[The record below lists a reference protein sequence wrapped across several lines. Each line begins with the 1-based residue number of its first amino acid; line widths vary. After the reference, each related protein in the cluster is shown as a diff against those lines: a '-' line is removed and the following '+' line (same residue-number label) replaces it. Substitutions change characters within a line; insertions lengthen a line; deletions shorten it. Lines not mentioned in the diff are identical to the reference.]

1 MVNID
6 KARKFDAERAAMVQ
20 FHLRGRGIADL
31 RVLDI
36 MGRLPREA
44 FITPGYANQ
53 AYADNPLP
61 IGVGQ
66 TISQPYIVALMTQCL
81 TLTGTEEVLEI
92 GTGSGYQTAILAS
105 LARRVYTVERF
116 NELAESAQAVLARLG
131 FDNIEYYIGD
141 GSGGWPDVRTF
152 DRIILTAGV
161 PDIPNPLLDQLA
173 DPGRLVAP
181 VGPETSQM
189 LQIVEKKEGR
199 ITTQSVCACR
209 FVKLIGKYGFNA

>member
-1 MVNID
+1 M
-6 KARKFDAERAAMVQ
+6 
-20 FHLRGRGIADL
+20 
-31 RVLDI
+31 
-36 MGRLPREA
+36 
-44 FITPGYANQ
+44 
-53 AYADNPLP
+53 
-61 IGVGQ
+61 
-66 TISQPYIVALMTQCL
+66 PYTDRHGGGA
-81 TLTGTEEVLEI
+81 EI

-173 DPGRLVAP
+173 DSRPARRP

-189 LQIVEKKEGR
+189 LQIVEKKKVGLPHNPYVAG
-199 ITTQSVCACR
+199 S
-209 FVKLIGKYGFNA
+209 LN

>member
-1 MVNID
+1 MVSFD
-6 KARKFDAERAAMVQ
+6 KDQKFASERAAMVEL
-20 FHLRGRGIADL
+20 HLRGRDITDP
-31 RVLDI
+31 RVLEV

-44 FITPGYANQ
+44 FIAPAYAHQ

-81 TLTGTEEVLEI
+81 RLTGTDEVLEI
-92 GTGSGYQTAILAS
+92 GTGSGYQTAALAS

-141 GSGGWPDVRTF
+141 GSGGWPDARTF
-152 DRIILTAGV
+152 DRIILTAGI
-161 PDIPNPLLDQLA
+161 PDIPQPLLDQLG

-189 LQIVEKKEGR
+189 LQVIEKKKGQ

-209 FVKLIGKYGFNA
+209 FVKLIGKSGFAP